1 MDVYWIPFY
10 EDVQIFLSTPFQ
22 TLPDQKIS
30 GSNRTDKSENSEK
43 FPPGVF
49 TPAWNPE
56 YLRSTK
62 VESTFESTFES
73 NTQFWY
79 EWTNECKQVIITKV
93 D

>member
-10 EDVQIFLSTPFQ
+10 EDVQIFLSTPFE

-56 YLRSTK
+56 YEGTKFVLKSRILEIST
-62 VESTFESTFES
+62 SGGGIRDLAS
-73 NTQFWY
+73 
-79 EWTNECKQVIITKV
+79 I
-93 D
+93 